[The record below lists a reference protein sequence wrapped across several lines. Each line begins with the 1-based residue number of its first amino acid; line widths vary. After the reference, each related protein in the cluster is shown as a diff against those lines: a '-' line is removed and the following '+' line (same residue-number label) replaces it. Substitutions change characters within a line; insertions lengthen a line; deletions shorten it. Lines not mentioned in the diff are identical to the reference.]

1 MYILILI
8 NFLFCCSLSVV
19 FFMNL
24 KEKDDEIQELY
35 DIFYEELQ
43 VSMAPENR
51 NKKNKGRSKV
61 IEL

>member
-1 MYILILI
+1 MYVLILI

-19 FFMNL
+19 FFINL

-43 VSMAPENR
+43 ISMATENR
-51 NKKNKGRSKV
+51 NMKNKGRSKV